1 MIVVAENQYC
11 IEFKPTSQNLGKL
24 QPNFTATM
32 WLQVLEI
39 LKYTL
44 PAVIVMITAYLVLK
58 SFLENET
65 RKLDIKLRKETTK
78 ETLLLR
84 LQGYERLMIFLERIS
99 PPNLLVRFDK
109 EGLTAREFQQ
119 ILIAAIREEYEHNL
133 SQQIYVSA
141 DSWRLVVLAKDET
154 IKVINLIS
162 QANPI
167 DASALELSR
176 EIISFYINTERTF
189 PGDEAML
196 FIKDDVRKLL

>member
-1 MIVVAENQYC
+1 MHR
-11 IEFKPTSQNLGKL
+11 KKLGKL
-24 QPNFTATM
+24 QSKLYEIM

-44 PAVIVMITAYLVLK
+44 PALVVMITAYLVLK
-58 SFLENET
+58 TFLENET

-99 PPNLLVRFDK
+99 PPNLMVRFDK

-119 ILIAAIREEYEHNL
+119 LLIASIRQEYEHNL

-141 DSWRLVVLAKDET
+141 DSWRLVSLAKDET
-154 IKVINLIS
+154 IKVINLIAK
-162 QANPI
+162 ANPVDI
-167 DASALELSR
+167 SAQELAK
-176 EIISFYINTERTF
+176 EIISFYMNTERNF
-189 PGDEAML
+189 PGEEAML

>member
-1 MIVVAENQYC
+1 
-11 IEFKPTSQNLGKL
+11 
-24 QPNFTATM
+24 M
-32 WLQVLEI
+32 WLQVLEM

-44 PAVIVMITAYLVLK
+44 PALIVMITAYLVLK
-58 SFLENET
+58 SFLESET
-65 RKLDIKLRKETTK
+65 RKLDIKIRKETTK

-109 EGLTAREFQQ
+109 QGLTAREFQQ

>member
-1 MIVVAENQYC
+1 
-11 IEFKPTSQNLGKL
+11 
-24 QPNFTATM
+24 M

-44 PAVIVMITAYLVLK
+44 PALVVMVTTYLVLK
-58 SFLENET
+58 TFLESET

-84 LQGYERLMIFLERIS
+84 LQAYERLMIFLERIS

-119 ILIAAIREEYEHNL
+119 LLIASIRQEYEHNL

-141 DSWRLVVLAKDET
+141 DSWRLVSLAKDET
-154 IKVINLIS
+154 IKVINLIAK
-162 QANPI
+162 ANPA
-167 DASALELSR
+167 DATAQELAK
-176 EIISFYINTERTF
+176 EILSFYINTERNF
-189 PGDEAML
+189 PGEEAML
-196 FIKDDVRKLL
+196 FIKDDVKKLL

>member
-1 MIVVAENQYC
+1 MHA
-11 IEFKPTSQNLGKL
+11 
-24 QPNFTATM
+24 NFITTM

-44 PAVIVMITAYLVLK
+44 PALIVMLTAYLVLK
-58 SFLENET
+58 GFLNGEI
-65 RKLDIKLRKETTK
+65 RKLDIKLRKDTTK

-119 ILIAAIREEYEHNL
+119 LLVAAIRQEYEHNL

-154 IKVINLIS
+154 IKVVNLIS
-162 QANPI
+162 QANPR
-167 DASALELSR
+167 DASALDLSR
-176 EIISFYINTERTF
+176 EIISFYMNTERTF
-189 PGDEAML
+189 PGEEAML

>member
-1 MIVVAENQYC
+1 
-11 IEFKPTSQNLGKL
+11 
-24 QPNFTATM
+24 M

-58 SFLENET
+58 SFLESET

-154 IKVINLIS
+154 IKVINLIAK
-162 QANPI
+162 ANPV

-196 FIKDDVRKLL
+196 FIKDDVKKLL